1 MRNNCFH
8 YDLDLSIEDLHF
20 SFSFHGC
27 KLTVNL
33 FNIEI
38 IDYFYFPIELSAAED
53 FEFDS

>member
-20 SFSFHGC
+20 SFSFLGC

-38 IDYFYFPIELSAAED
+38 IEYFYFPIELSVVGD
-53 FEFDS
+53 FDFNT

>member
-8 YDLDLSIEDLHF
+8 FDLDLSIEDLHF
-20 SFSFHGC
+20 SFSIHGC
-27 KLTVNL
+27 KLIVNL

-38 IDYFYFPIELSAAED
+38 IKYFYFLNELSAAGD